1 MVQASVLCGLTRFIR
16 KYPWRFCCVPDQA
29 APTLDVASVPRVSG
43 LLWAADST
51 AWDKTAVEMEVVG
64 LGSQGLGV
72 D

>member
-1 MVQASVLCGLTRFIR
+1 MLQASVLCGFTRYIR
-16 KYPWRFCCVPDQA
+16 KHSWSFCCVPDRA
-29 APTLDVASVPRVSG
+29 APTLDVVCVSGVSG
-43 LLWAADST
+43 LLRAADSA